1 MNRGTFHRDV
11 LPSSETKTDKMKQ
24 NTIRLFLILIAVII
38 LSHAFSACTFSAFSK
53 KSYKN
58 AVASKPYDVIIVP
71 GLPYDKE
78 KTSSVMK
85 MRMFW
90 AKYLY
95 DSGFTRNIIF
105 SGGAV
110 YTPFVESIAM
120 KVMADSLGIPSKYTF
135 SETEAEHSTENV
147 YYSWKKAKGLGFRKI
162 AVATDPFQA
171 SMLRGFIRK
180 HTPGVDIIPI
190 IYDKIDVENRELPR
204 IDTTSSYRRDF
215 VSIKER
221 EGFFER
227 FRNTM
232 GKRIKEEKKLEEA
245 RKKAEGEVARN

>member
-1 MNRGTFHRDV
+1 MKNFY
-11 LPSSETKTDKMKQ
+11 EMKQ
-24 NTIRLFLILIAVII
+24 KTIRLFSVLFAVII
-38 LSHAFSACTFSAFSK
+38 ISHILSACTFSRFSN
-53 KSYKN
+53 KSFEK
-58 AVASKPYDVIIVP
+58 AVAKKPYDAIIVP

-85 MRMFW
+85 MRIFW
-90 AKYLY
+90 AKHLY

-120 KVMADSLGIPSKYTF
+120 KVMADSLGIPSGHTF

-147 YYSWKKAKGLGFRKI
+147 YYSWKMAKGLGFKKI

-171 SMLRGFIRK
+171 SMLRSFIRK
-180 HTPGVDIIPI
+180 HTPGVDVIPI
-190 IYDKIDVENRELPR
+190 IYDKIDFKNQELPV
-204 IDTTSSYRRDF
+204 IDTTSSYRHDF

-221 EGFFER
+221 EGFIER
-227 FRNTM
+227 FRKTM
-232 GKRIKEEKKLEEA
+232 GKRIKDEKKVEEA
-245 RKKAEGEVARN
+245 RRKQKEEVAKN